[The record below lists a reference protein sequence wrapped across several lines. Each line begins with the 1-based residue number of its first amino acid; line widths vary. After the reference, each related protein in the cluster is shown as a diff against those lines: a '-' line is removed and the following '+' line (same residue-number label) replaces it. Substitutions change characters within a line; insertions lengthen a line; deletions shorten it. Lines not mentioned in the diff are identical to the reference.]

1 MKIYVVGSSKNDFLP
16 LDNIREKYFTDV
28 IHQGETIDEFNSVYC
43 ELTGLYHLWKNV
55 KDDIV
60 GLEHY
65 RRYFLND
72 KFELLKEDEIRKI
85 LETNDIICI
94 QEKEN
99 YSIPLYSRFI
109 RGFEHGSLQK
119 ELDYMLYA
127 VKYLYPDQFE
137 SIRQFLSNR
146 THYQFNMFICK
157 KEIIDKYCEWMFP
170 ILQTIQQVYGDK
182 LTKRSLGFLAE
193 IVLFSY
199 YITVINKLKIY
210 KSNYRIQKFKKFDYR

>member
-1 MKIYVVGSSKNDFLP
+1 MKIYVVGSSKNEFLP
-16 LDNIREKYFTDV
+16 LDSIREKYYTDV
-28 IHQGETIDEFNSVYC
+28 IHENDNIDKDNSLYC
-43 ELTGLYHLWKNV
+43 ELTGLYHLWKNCNE
-55 KDDIV
+55 DIV

-65 RRYFLND
+65 RRYFLNNN
-72 KFELLKEDEIRKI
+72 FELLNENEIKKL

-99 YSIPLYSRFI
+99 YSIPLYARFI
-109 RGFEHGSLQK
+109 RGFEHGSLK
-119 ELDYMLYA
+119 NELNYMLYA
-127 VKYLYPDQFE
+127 IKYLYPEHFE
-137 SIRQFLSNR
+137 LIQQFLYNR

-170 ILQTIQQVYGDK
+170 ILQLIQNNVGDK

-199 YITVINKLKIY
+199 YFTKVNPVKIY
-210 KSNYRIQKFKKFDYR
+210 TSNYRIQNFKKIEYK